1 MWIPGYP
8 EVWKESFQAP
18 QIMGKSSGKT
28 ESCEWIPATITSPLV
43 PYPAEGVRS
52 LTLMAGTVEEAQRN
66 GEDVK
71 REALRLTTRINRGL
85 SGPSDLFRLLE
96 YHPGILLD
104 PEVREKTARLVHSAR
119 FRRGK
124 GHREL
129 GRMFRRHPLLVLG
142 MVKRH
147 QEEGQTQSLGQIF
160 EWIAR
165 EVHLE
170 TESVK
175 NLYHQALHD
184 SRFKPL
190 MVFNDWRRKP

>member
-1 MWIPGYP
+1 
-8 EVWKESFQAP
+8 
-18 QIMGKSSGKT
+18 MGKSSGKP

-43 PYPAEGVRS
+43 PYPAEGARS

-129 GRMFRRHPLLVLG
+129 GTMFRRHPLLVLG
-142 MVKRH
+142 MVRRLL
-147 QEEGQTQSLGQIF
+147 EEGGARTLDGAF
-160 EWIAR
+160 EQVAR
-165 EVHLE
+165 ENFLE
-170 TESVK
+170 PASVK

-190 MVFNDWRRKP
+190 MVLNDWEARKP

>member
-1 MWIPGYP
+1 MD
-8 EVWKESFQAP
+8 
-18 QIMGKSSGKT
+18 KSSVKP
-28 ESCEWIPATITSPLV
+28 ESYEWIPATITSPLV
-43 PYPAEGVRS
+43 PYPAEGARS

-104 PEVREKTARLVHSAR
+104 PEVRERTARLVHSAR

-129 GRMFRRHPLLVLG
+129 GRMFRRHPLVVHGIVEWLRKQGEAKTL
-142 MVKRH
+142 
-147 QEEGQTQSLGQIF
+147 EEAFKQVAK
-160 EWIAR
+160 EMC
-165 EVHLE
+165 LE
-170 TESVK
+170 TESVH
-175 NLYHQALHD
+175 NLYYQALHD
-184 SRFKPL
+184 SRFRPFL
-190 MVFNDWRRKP
+190 VFNDWECREKRS